1 MARKATK
8 RKAIT
13 RVSPRRGQSARLVEE
28 KHIGL
33 ETTDWDSVSD
43 YETAFRDTLR
53 HYGYFYD
60 TKTFY
65 KWTKEWFKKHKK
77 AQAKYIT
84 PLEPWRVSAT
94 VGSMC
99 RMQMN
104 GAKFEGRWAEWF
116 DGKIQELIDLGKSKL
131 KEKKSEKVITG
142 PNRKSPAELVK
153 DKTSDFIAD
162 QEVILDDWENAPSD
176 YSMFSELQKIDAA
189 YVTAKAVAEYY
200 SPVRDEIALLVSKK
214 DKELL
219 EAYENMPVRKHSK
232 LLKFLDAMVTDAEKY
247 MATKKAVRKTR
258 KKRAPSVG
266 AQVAKVQ
273 YLKDSAE
280 YKIASVSPVDIVG
293 ASEVWLFNTK
303 YRTLSRLETSSR
315 SGFTV
320 KGTTIQDVDLE
331 KSDKKKLRK
340 PEEFFSE
347 VSTTTK
353 AKLNKVYNAIRT
365 KPSKTTGR
373 INTDTI
379 IFKVY

>member
-258 KKRAPSVG
+258 KKRGTVG
-266 AQVAKVQ
+266 WCSGREGAIPERQRRIQDCVG
-273 YLKDSAE
+273 LD
-280 YKIASVSPVDIVG
+280 PVDRLSAPVRGLVVQRQSIERCRRLDYFC
-293 ASEVWLFNTK
+293 EVRFHGQ
-303 YRTLSRLETSSR
+303 RHDHSSR
-315 SGFTV
+315 
-320 KGTTIQDVDLE
+320 
-331 KSDKKKLRK
+331 
-340 PEEFFSE
+340 
-347 VSTTTK
+347 
-353 AKLNKVYNAIRT
+353 
-365 KPSKTTGR
+365 
-373 INTDTI
+373 
-379 IFKVY
+379 